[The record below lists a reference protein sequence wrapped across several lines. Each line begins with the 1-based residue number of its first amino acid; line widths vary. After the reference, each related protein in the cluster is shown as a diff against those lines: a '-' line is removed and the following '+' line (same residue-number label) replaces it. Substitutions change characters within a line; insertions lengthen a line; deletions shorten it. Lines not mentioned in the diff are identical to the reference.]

1 MKLIYINSM
10 YCNQCFDFRKLMKVN
25 YIERF
30 NLALSVKMEILEV
43 WWLSRYLQS
52 MYADF
57 PSWSQ
62 RFKQQGR
69 FGSLKFCLPVSA
81 APNPTVACCCVTQE
95 PSYDHK
101 KV

>member
-1 MKLIYINSM
+1 M

-57 PSWSQ
+57 SSWSK
-62 RFKQQGR
+62 RFYQQGR
-69 FGSLKFCLPVSA
+69 FGSMKILLREFPLVSSVS
-81 APNPTVACCCVTQE
+81 NPIEACCCVTQE